1 MSNQHDISYLTS
13 EDLEMLLL
21 GTVAFWGDGSLN
33 KEELDLLNRGCKKR
47 IENLEIT
54 DLSDS
59 DDIELSS
66 KEYIIALFK
75 MIEKVSAD
83 TKIYEDTELHKD
95 FIKKKGKDYQPDNQ
109 IKFFSF
115 LINELNASYE
125 DDLNPEIDLS
135 EIPKEQL
142 EKLFDELNKFSIE
155 GFNTKREKEHFL
167 KAVNDFPEV
176 FKSCINIEYE
186 YKDNFHI
193 TFFLRVINL
202 YVASDIRHMPFKFDF
217 LKTKSYRKMSPDA
230 FLNLLKEHYD
240 ENPKDFSKKLLK
252 TFMATESEI
261 ESLKKLDK
269 EKEGQSAG
277 TRFTKLYNE
286 MKKIVA
292 IDKETDKEKDMMQL
306 LDLYKKNE
314 SSGCGCMFVIIAA
327 TAAAVWYF
335 W

>member
-1 MSNQHDISYLTS
+1 MSNQNDISYLTS

-33 KEELDLLNRGCKKR
+33 KEELDLLNQGCRKR
-47 IENLEIT
+47 IENLQIT
-54 DLSDS
+54 ALSDS
-59 DDIELSS
+59 NDIELSS

-75 MIEKVSAD
+75 MIEKVSGD
-83 TKIYEDTELHKD
+83 SKIYEDTELHKD
-95 FIKKKGKDYQPDNQ
+95 FIKKKGKDYQPDDQ
-109 IKFFSF
+109 LKFFSF

-125 DDLNPEIDLS
+125 DDLNPEIEVA

-142 EKLFDELNKFSIE
+142 EKLFDELKKESIE
-155 GFNTKREKEHFL
+155 KFNVRREKEDFL

-186 YKDNFHI
+186 YKDNLRMV
-193 TFFLRVINL
+193 FFTRVINL
-202 YVASDIRHMPFKFDF
+202 YVASDIRNMPFKFDF

-252 TFMATESEI
+252 SFMSEGEI

-269 EKEGQSAG
+269 EKEGDSAG
-277 TRFTKLYNE
+277 LRFTKLSNE
-286 MKKIVA
+286 MKKIVD

-306 LDLYKKNE
+306 LDLYRKKD
-314 SSGCGCMFVIIAA
+314 SIAGGCGCLVIIVL
-327 TAAAVWYF
+327 AAVWYF

>member
-1 MSNQHDISYLTS
+1 MSNQNDISYLTS

-33 KEELDLLNRGCKKR
+33 KEELYLLNRGCKKR

-59 DDIELSS
+59 SDIELSS

-125 DDLNPEIDLS
+125 DDLNPEIDVS
-135 EIPKEQL
+135 EIAKVE
-142 EKLFDELNKFSIE
+142 
-155 GFNTKREKEHFL
+155 
-167 KAVNDFPEV
+167 
-176 FKSCINIEYE
+176 
-186 YKDNFHI
+186 
-193 TFFLRVINL
+193 
-202 YVASDIRHMPFKFDF
+202 
-217 LKTKSYRKMSPDA
+217 
-230 FLNLLKEHYD
+230 
-240 ENPKDFSKKLLK
+240 
-252 TFMATESEI
+252 
-261 ESLKKLDK
+261 K
-269 EKEGQSAG
+269 EKEKEKEEQGAEI
-277 TRFTKLYNE
+277 RFTKLYNE
-286 MKKIVA
+286 MKKIVD

-314 SSGCGCMFVIIAA
+314 SSGCGCMLVIIAA
-327 TAAAVWYF
+327 AAAAVWYF